1 MHYIIDAYNLFFRL
15 EKQTAPL
22 AKKRE
27 EFLQCLVE
35 EMELCRLSATL
46 IFDSGSTHTSPF
58 PSTKS
63 LKQLQITFSPHGIS
77 ADEYILECLKIKKF
91 SQNTTLVTSDKD
103 LGKKGRSLG
112 AKTMTVEGF
121 LELVQAKKKRN
132 KKYMDDKQLFDSKK
146 NIARLQLIFEENL
159 RKKSSD

>member
-15 EKQTAPL
+15 EKQITPL
-22 AKKRE
+22 PKKRE

-35 EMELCRLSATL
+35 EIELCRLSATL

-77 ADEYILECLKIKKF
+77 ADEYILECLKIKKS
-91 SQNTTLVTSDKD
+91 SQSITVVTSDKD
-103 LGKKGRSLG
+103 LATKGRGLG
-112 AKTMTVEGF
+112 AKTMTIEEF

-132 KKYMDDKQLFDSKK
+132 KKYKDDKQLFDSKK